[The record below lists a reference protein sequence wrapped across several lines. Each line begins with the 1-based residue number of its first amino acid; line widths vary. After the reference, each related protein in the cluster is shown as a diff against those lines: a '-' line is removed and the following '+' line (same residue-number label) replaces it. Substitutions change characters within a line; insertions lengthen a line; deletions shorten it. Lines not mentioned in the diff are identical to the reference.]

1 MSTGEYWNGIMH
13 DLIDQGHTYAFLYFF
28 TFMVLA
34 TFIMLN
40 LVVAVILNNYE
51 QMSETEQSG
60 TTPADADRP
69 RSDSPSEQPRDI
81 EQHLQGGRIATREG
95 P

>member
-13 DLIDQGHTYAFLYFF
+13 DLIEKGHTYAFLYFF
-28 TFMVLA
+28 TFMILA

-51 QMSETEQSG
+51 QMSQQNEADTQSC
-60 TTPADADRP
+60 DR
-69 RSDSPSEQPRDI
+69 Q
-81 EQHLQGGRIATREG
+81 
-95 P
+95 

>member
-1 MSTGEYWNGIMH
+1 MH

-51 QMSETEQSG
+51 QMDQTEQS
-60 TTPADADRP
+60 PIADR
-69 RSDSPSEQPRDI
+69 SEGANYEMPESEAAKGTHKAGVQP
-81 EQHLQGGRIATREG
+81 ESQGRTQQGDAIKEKG

>member
-69 RSDSPSEQPRDI
+69 RSDAPSEQL
-81 EQHLQGGRIATREG
+81 EGGRIATREG